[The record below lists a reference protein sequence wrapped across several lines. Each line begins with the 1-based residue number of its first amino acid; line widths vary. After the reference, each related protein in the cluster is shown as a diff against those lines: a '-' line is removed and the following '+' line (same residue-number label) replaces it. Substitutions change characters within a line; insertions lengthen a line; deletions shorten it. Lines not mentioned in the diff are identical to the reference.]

1 MNIVPNFMTIY
12 TKCTAQS
19 ATFIISSYH
28 FFVVVVVNF
37 CRAADV
43 PRINQLFPL
52 ATIRHIPGAGH
63 WAHVDKPAEFLQLV
77 GEFLSNCDN
86 RTDNIQT
93 HGHL

>member
-1 MNIVPNFMTIY
+1 MNLIPNFMTIY
-12 TKCTAQS
+12 AKRTAQS
-19 ATFIISSYH
+19 ATLSSYH
-28 FFVVVVVNF
+28 FFFVLNF

-43 PRINQLFPL
+43 RGINQLFPL

-77 GEFLSNCDN
+77 REFLSNCDHK
-86 RTDNIQT
+86 TDSIQT